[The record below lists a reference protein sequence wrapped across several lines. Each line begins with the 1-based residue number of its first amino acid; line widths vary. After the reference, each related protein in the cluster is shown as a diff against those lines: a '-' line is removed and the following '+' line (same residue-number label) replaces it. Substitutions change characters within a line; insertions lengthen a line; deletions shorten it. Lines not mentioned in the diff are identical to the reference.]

1 MNTHTERRASGK
13 RRSHNEIRFASFP
26 LAPSVRVTNVSCVE
40 FSHSLFGV
48 SYIDSV
54 CFVEEEM
61 LTEISQNGEIDP
73 EKWKDARESL
83 LRRLDLV
90 FAIHFPLQSNLLI
103 TIVES

>member
-1 MNTHTERRASGK
+1 
-13 RRSHNEIRFASFP
+13 
-26 LAPSVRVTNVSCVE
+26 
-40 FSHSLFGV
+40 
-48 SYIDSV
+48 V

-90 FAIHFPLQSNLLI
+90 LAIHFPLHSNILI
-103 TIVES
+103 TIIESSKLISSYRTVKYFNFNSYINP